1 MQNFFEHQRQARRK
15 TWLLVTLFVIAVSA
29 LIALIHF
36 PVLWVMEFYNT
47 DPHTYFYQGPDKSR
61 RVYGFHLGLAVSI
74 ASVIMIAV
82 LYKYFQLRQGG
93 HVIARQLGGEQVQ
106 SNSYDPLHRLL
117 LNVVEEVAI
126 AARMPVPGVYVLTHQ
141 PSINAFA
148 AGYHRHDSVIAVT
161 QGALQQLN
169 REQLQAV
176 VAHEFSHIRHGDV
189 RLNVRMTALLFG
201 ITFIGQA
208 GENLIHGAM
217 NASRPHGQ
225 KGDGAGF
232 GALVGLILTLFG
244 WLGTQLGDA
253 IKALVCRQREYLA
266 DAGAAELTRAPYD
279 LAQALL
285 VIAESPRKN
294 TLRQNN
300 AHLYSHLFFSDAL
313 SPWLS
318 WLSTHPPLSKRIQA
332 LDPSWDGVLS
342 KRPRSHAHT
351 TVHGAMM
358 AAHEQSQLQVAR
370 HQRNS
375 ENQIKLEG
383 IDANLGYLAH
393 EPVDAQWLVMM
404 LCLHQD
410 WQQRQTQLRQIVALP
425 YVDAFKFD
433 QAENSLAGLG
443 MSKKLMLL
451 EVAIGA
457 LRCLP
462 QHSQREFLTKLKNIV
477 VVDGSL
483 DLHAWSFYE
492 LSVHALSE
500 ANSGTIGRL
509 NKELIGTACEQLLNA
524 LASFGHC
531 DEKQQATALNAA
543 SEALQLPMRYYGDA
557 QCQVTRLQRAL
568 SIVKT
573 LPQAK
578 KQVLIQACQLCISHD
593 GEINEAEQVTLY
605 TLAACL
611 NVDSEVVSHLPG

>member
-1 MQNFFEHQRQARRK
+1 MHNFFEHQRQARRK
-15 TWLLVTLFVIAVSA
+15 TWLLVTLFVLAVTL
-29 LIALIHF
+29 LIALAHW
-36 PVLWVMEFYNT
+36 PLLWLMRVFAT
-47 DPHTYFYQGPDKSR
+47 DPYTFFNYGLQPLENGSR
-61 RVYGFHLGLAVSI
+61 IHLGVTLTI
-74 ASVIMIAV
+74 GSVIMAAV
-82 LYKYFQLRQGG
+82 VYKYLQLRRGG
-93 HVIARQLGGEQVQ
+93 HVIAQQLGGEQVQ
-106 SNSYDPLHRLL
+106 SNSYDPLHRQL

-126 AARMPVPGVYVLTHQ
+126 AARMPVPGVYVLERQ

-148 AGYHRHDSVIAVT
+148 AGYHKQDSVIAVT
-161 QGALQQLN
+161 QGALQQLS

-208 GENLIHGAM
+208 GENLIYSAM
-217 NASRPHGQ
+217 HASRRHAQ

-232 GALVGLILTLFG
+232 GAIVGLILTLFG

-318 WLSTHPPLSKRIQA
+318 WLSTHPPLSKRIRA
-332 LDPSWDGVLS
+332 LDPSWDGVLTE
-342 KRPRSHAHT
+342 RPRGHAHT

-358 AAHEQSQLQVAR
+358 AAHEQSQFQVAR
-370 HQRNS
+370 HQNNNL
-375 ENQIKLEG
+375 NQIKLEG
-383 IDANLGYLAH
+383 VDANLGYLAH

-410 WQQRQTQLRQIVALP
+410 WQQRQAQLRQIVALP

-433 QAENSLAGLG
+433 QAEASLAGLG

-462 QHSQREFLTKLKNIV
+462 IHGQREFLAKLKNIV

-492 LSVHALSE
+492 LSAHALSE
-500 ANSGTIGRL
+500 ASTSAIGGL
-509 NKELIGTACEQLLNA
+509 NKKLIGTACEQLLNA
-524 LASFGHC
+524 LASFGHS
-531 DEKQQATALNAA
+531 DEQQQATALNAA

-568 SIVKT
+568 SIVKA

-578 KQVLIQACQLCISHD
+578 KQVLVQACQLCISHD
-593 GEINEAEQVTLY
+593 GEINEAEQVILY

-611 NVDSEVVSHLPG
+611 NVDSEVVSRLPG

>member
-1 MQNFFEHQRQARRK
+1 MHNFFKHQRQARRK
-15 TWLLVTLFVIAVSA
+15 TWLLVTLFVLAVTL
-29 LIALIHF
+29 LIALAHWPILWLMR
-36 PVLWVMEFYNT
+36 VLDSDLYILFNYGLQPLGE
-47 DPHTYFYQGPDKSR
+47 GSR
-61 RVYGFHLGLAVSI
+61 IHLGVTFTI
-74 ASVIMIAV
+74 GTIIMSAV
-82 LYKYFQLRQGG
+82 LYKYLQLRRGG
-93 HVIARQLGGEQVQ
+93 HVIAQQLGGEQVQ
-106 SNSYDPLHRLL
+106 SNCYDPLHRLL

-126 AARMPVPGVYVLTHQ
+126 AARMPVPGVYVLKNQ

-148 AGYHRHDSVIAVT
+148 AGYHRQDSVIAVT
-161 QGALQQLN
+161 QGALRLLS

-217 NASRPHGQ
+217 YASRGQ
-225 KGDGAGF
+225 NQRGDGAGLP
-232 GALVGLILTLFG
+232 AIVGLILTLFG

-294 TLRQNN
+294 TLRQSN

-318 WLSTHPPLSKRIQA
+318 WLSTHPPLSKRIRA
-332 LDPSWDGVLS
+332 LDPSWDGMLTE
-342 KRPRSHAHT
+342 RPRGHAHA

-358 AAHEQSQLQVAR
+358 AAHEQSLLQVAR

-433 QAENSLAGLG
+433 QAEASLAGLG

-462 QHSQREFLTKLKNIV
+462 LHGQREFLAKLKNIV
-477 VVDGSL
+477 VVDGNL

-492 LSVHALSE
+492 LSVHALSG
-500 ANSGTIGRL
+500 ANSGTIGQFNR
-509 NKELIGTACEQLLNA
+509 KIIAKACEQLLNA
-524 LASFGHC
+524 LASFGHS
-531 DEKQQATALNAA
+531 DEQQQATALNAA

-593 GEINEAEQVTLY
+593 GEINEAEQVILY

-611 NVDSEVVSHLPG
+611 NVDSEVVSRLPG